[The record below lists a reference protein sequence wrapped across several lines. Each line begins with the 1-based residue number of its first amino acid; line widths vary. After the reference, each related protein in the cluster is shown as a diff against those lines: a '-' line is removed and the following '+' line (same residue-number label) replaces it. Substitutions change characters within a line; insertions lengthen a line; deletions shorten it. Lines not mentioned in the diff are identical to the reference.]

1 MFYYHYRVL
10 TLSFQQNLE
19 LSFRCF
25 TSPMLFLYF
34 FSFLRLPLDYYGVES
49 YHQFIFRAPSLAK
62 LSSSFFAIFS
72 PSVSK
77 SLSSFLSKNS
87 FSLGNLYF
95 FLYSFVPF
103 GLLEEFGCFGLFEE
117 FVPFGFLGFFSGPFE
132 EFVPFGLLEE
142 FGWLLVLF
150 RKFVRFWSF
159 WRSLFPFWFFWV
171 FSVLLEVFL
180 VFFGP
185 FRSFWGVCSFWSF
198 GRVWVALV
206 LLRSLFLL
214 VFWKEFGPLGLLCLS
229 LLPYLL
235 LFSLHHMSSD
245 YW

>member
-1 MFYYHYRVL
+1 MFYI
-10 TLSFQQNLE
+10 TDA
-19 LSFRCF
+19 
-25 TSPMLFLYF
+25 
-34 FSFLRLPLDYYGVES
+34 FSFTFFAFLRFTTRLYGVES

-62 LSSSFFAIFS
+62 LSSSSFAIFS

-95 FLYSFVPF
+95 FFCYFVCSFWSF
-103 GLLEEFGCFGLFEE
+103 GRVWVALVFLRSLFLLVFW
-117 FVPFGFLGFFSGPFE
+117 GFFSGPFE

-150 RKFVRFWSF
+150 RKFGWLLVFLEEF
-159 WRSLFPFWFFWV
+159 VPFLVFLG
-171 FSVLLEVFL
+171 FSVLLRSPFW
-180 VFFGP
+180 FFGP